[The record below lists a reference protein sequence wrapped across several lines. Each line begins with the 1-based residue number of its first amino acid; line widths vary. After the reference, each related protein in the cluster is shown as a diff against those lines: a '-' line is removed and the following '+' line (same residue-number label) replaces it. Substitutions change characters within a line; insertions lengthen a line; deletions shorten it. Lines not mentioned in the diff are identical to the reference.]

1 MVSKSMELTLE
12 YKNRGLYEGQG
23 LQGVNVWIDL
33 LLPNLKQTFVFGWSV
48 VVWGRVTGGRL
59 GEITSLGWLKPS
71 KVD

>member
-33 LLPNLKQTFVFGWSV
+33 LSPNLKQTFVFGFHAIFRECSSM
-48 VVWGRVTGGRL
+48 GKG
-59 GEITSLGWLKPS
+59 
-71 KVD
+71 